1 MLVPKPE
8 LTISSRADPAYV
20 AAFRT
25 LALRVARSA
34 NATARA
40 PISMFLA
47 GGAAMHFYTGARMT
61 DDIDAVFDRK
71 ILVPEDSTVIYRDA
85 QGRARSVYFDMNYN
99 ESYALLYEDAHD
111 DAWRLVLDGMDA
123 VRVLVLQPV
132 DLAISKLSRF
142 SEIDRGDI
150 LQLAAGRG
158 SVAGL
163 RRQSRA
169 AAYVH
174 HACVPGHRR
183 AVGKYRAVIHDARGK
198 GAASFHA
205 RAGGGDDAAPVGD
218 FTACSSNAD

>member
-1 MLVPKPE
+1 MLVPKRE

-85 QGRARSVYFDMNYN
+85 QGRARTVYFDMNYN
-99 ESYALLYEDAHD
+99 ESYALLHEDAHD
-111 DAWRLVLDGMDA
+111 DAWRLVLDGMEA

-150 LQLAAGRG
+150 LQLAKDALITTAALRLRAEEALPGYVGNLVPLRTSIMLACRDIDALSG
-158 SVAGL
+158 NTGL
-163 RRQSRA
+163 
-169 AAYVH
+169 
-174 HACVPGHRR
+174 
-183 AVGKYRAVIHDARGK
+183 
-198 GAASFHA
+198 
-205 RAGGGDDAAPVGD
+205 
-218 FTACSSNAD
+218 